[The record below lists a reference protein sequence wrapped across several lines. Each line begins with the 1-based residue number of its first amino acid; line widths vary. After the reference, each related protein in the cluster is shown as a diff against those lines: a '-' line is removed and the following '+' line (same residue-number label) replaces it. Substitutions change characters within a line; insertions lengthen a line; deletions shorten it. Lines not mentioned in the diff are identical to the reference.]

1 LAAASLH
8 SGDWLFALPIASCGL
23 RLDDEAVRIGVGLR
37 LGLLLCIPHQCHC
50 GSQVDAH
57 GLHSFVCI
65 CAPGRLARHHALN
78 DLIAHALASAGTPVT
93 KEPQGLLRSDG
104 KRPNGLTLIPWQV
117 GKALSCVV
125 TVVCLLAESY
135 VEAAARD
142 AGAVAEIAATCK
154 SVKYVGLDSRY
165 IFQPIAVE
173 SLGPINDSAT
183 MFLGDLGRRITEQS
197 GEI

>member
-1 LAAASLH
+1 V
-8 SGDWLFALPIASCGL
+8 
-23 RLDDEAVRIGVGLR
+23 VRIVVGLR
-37 LGLLLCIPHQCHC
+37 FGLPLCIPHQCHC

-57 GLHSFVCI
+57 GLHSFVYKR
-65 CAPGRLARHHALN
+65 APGRLARHHTLN

-93 KEPQGLLRSDG
+93 KEPQGLLWSDG
-104 KRPNGLTLIPWQV
+104 KQPDGLTLIPWQV
-117 GKALSCVV
+117 GKALLWDV

-154 SVKYVGLDSRY
+154 SVKYVRLDSRY

-173 SLGPINDSAT
+173 SLDPINDSAT
-183 MFLGDLGRRITEQS
+183 MFLGDLGRRIAEQS
-197 GEI
+197 GEIRDGSFLFQRLSVLIQ